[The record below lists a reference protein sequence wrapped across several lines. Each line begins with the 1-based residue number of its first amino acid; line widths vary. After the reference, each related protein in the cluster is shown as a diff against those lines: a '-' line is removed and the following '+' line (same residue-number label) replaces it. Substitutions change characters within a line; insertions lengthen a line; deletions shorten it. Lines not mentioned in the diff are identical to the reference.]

1 MDKNL
6 ENEVKAQLDRGK
18 ASKRAREAAAL
29 ILENGSCTTTD
40 LENYGYKHAPR
51 VIRDLK
57 EAGVE
62 ILTTP
67 ERYFDSDNEKPKTRA
82 RYTIVGVDPNR
93 KSRRPIPKRVSNVV
107 KSSGRCE
114 ACGSSI
120 NLQVDHRVPFE
131 IGGETIPHVVDEL
144 MPLCGSCNRSKSWTC
159 ENCHNWEVRDPRI
172 CKECYWSSPNKYNHV
187 SMNQERKI
195 QIAITDPNI
204 IKYLDRYNPNI
215 IDIVYDWIQV
225 HVNYKKGNKD
235 Q

>member
-1 MDKNL
+1 MDNNL
-6 ENEVKAQLDRGK
+6 EHEVNVQLDRGN
-18 ASKRAREAAAL
+18 ASKRARGAAKI
-29 ILENGSCTTTD
+29 ILEYGSCTTTD
-40 LENYGYKHAPR
+40 LENHGYKHAPR
-51 VIRDLK
+51 AIRDLK
-57 EAGVE
+57 DAGIKVDRATE
-62 ILTTP
+62 TYIDESTG
-67 ERYFDSDNEKPKTRA
+67 RKKTRA
-82 RYTIVGVDPNR
+82 RYSIIGTDSTR
-93 KSRRPIPKRVSNVV
+93 KSRKPIPKKISDLV
-107 KSSGRCE
+107 KSSGICE
-114 ACGSSI
+114 ACGSRT

-131 IGGETIPHVVDEL
+131 IGGETIPHNPHEL
-144 MPLCGSCNRSKSWTC
+144 MPLCASCNRSKSWSC

-195 QIAITDPNI
+195 QISITDPNI

>member
-6 ENEVKAQLDRGK
+6 ENEVNAQLDRGK

-29 ILENGSCTTTD
+29 ILEKGSCTTTD

-51 VIRDLK
+51 VIRDLR

-67 ERYFDSDNEKPKTRA
+67 ERYFDPGNEKPKTRA

-93 KSRRPIPKRVSNVV
+93 KSRRPIPKRVSNAV

-159 ENCHNWEVRDPRI
+159 ENCPNWET
-172 CKECYWSSPNKYNHV
+172 K
-187 SMNQERKI
+187 
-195 QIAITDPNI
+195 DPNI
-204 IKYLDRYNPNI
+204 CKSCYWASPDFYDHISTKLEKMIQISIDDPEIIKYINEKNPNI
-215 IDIVYDWIQV
+215 VDIVCNYIHCQV
-225 HVNYKKGNKD
+225 DYKKGQRN
-235 Q
+235 